1 MSQLTSIFK
10 TRTVGSLKEPDS
22 GFLRSIFSNDTDT
35 GVPMD
40 NFKAYNYTA
49 YWRAIMLIS
58 NDISRINKHI
68 LRRNDRNGT
77 EEVFDELAYL
87 LCKNPNQ
94 NQTQSQFYGLMTSH
108 LVNWGNSYAVIK
120 RDRAGNP
127 IGIYPKMPW
136 ETTIYTT
143 TETDPKERVKVFAF
157 SDEEQAFFPDEDV
170 IHIFRMSKDGLQGMN
185 PLVYAAR
192 NSISLGVVAEKYSSK
207 FFANGGRGNAVIELK
222 EAGISIGDEEDADD
236 SEVAKMRQSWESTYA
251 NSGSFFKTMFLEE
264 GETYKPVNT
273 PPEALQLLNT
283 RIFQIGEIARLVGI
297 PEYKL
302 GSKEP
307 KHNNIEQQA
316 IEYVSESLDPIA
328 RLFADEFSK
337 KLMPRDSIDMFK
349 MDTEQLITADIK
361 TRYEAYN
368 IGLGRN
374 APGFLSKKYIQDKER
389 LEHFPDEETWVPMN
403 MVRQSDAIQNPNNDN
418 NE

>member
-1 MSQLTSIFK
+1 
-10 TRTVGSLKEPDS
+10 
-22 GFLRSIFSNDTDT
+22 
-35 GVPMD
+35 
-40 NFKAYNYTA
+40 
-49 YWRAIMLIS
+49 MLLS
-58 NDISRINKHI
+58 NDISRVNKHI
-68 LRRNDRNGT
+68 LRRDDRNGT
-77 EEVFDELAYL
+77 EEVFDDLSYL
-87 LCKNPNQ
+87 LCKEPNQ
-94 NQTQSQFYGLMTSH
+94 MQTQSQFYALLTSH
-108 LVNWGNSYAVIK
+108 LINWGNAYCVVT

-127 IGIYPKMPW
+127 VGLYPKMPW

-143 TETDPKERVKVFAF
+143 TEVDPKKRVKVYAF
-157 SDEEQAFFPDEDV
+157 SDEPEGGFYHDDDV

-192 NSISLGVVAEKYSSK
+192 NSISLGVVAEKYSSQ
-207 FFANGGRGNAVIELK
+207 FFANGGRGNGVVELK
-222 EAGISIGDEEDADD
+222 SAGISIGDETDEDD
-236 SEVAKMRQSWESTYA
+236 SDIGSIRNSWNSTYA
-251 NSGSFFKTMFLEE
+251 NSGSFFKTMFLED
-264 GETYKPVNT
+264 GESYKTINT

-283 RIFQIGEIARLVGI
+283 RVFQIGEIARIVGI

-337 KLMPRDSIDMFK
+337 KLMPRNTKDYFK

-374 APGFLSKKYIQDKER
+374 APGFLSTKYVQNKEG
-389 LEHFPDEETWVPMN
+389 LEHFDKEDLFVPMN
-403 MVRQSDAIQNPNNDN
+403 MVRQNYEGEPNGNGSNGQNEN
-418 NE
+418 